1 MFASL
6 AGDCIMACRIV
17 LSILLKHVKMNREF
31 LDRLSI
37 NRRFALTYAAGMLLG
52 CHALF
57 T

>member
-1 MFASL
+1 
-6 AGDCIMACRIV
+6 MACRVV